1 MGKLLEVFA
10 KFGATKTGS
19 MILKLGVALFVWVL
33 ILAIYL

>member
-19 MILKLGVALFVWVL
+19 MLLKLGAALLVWAL